1 MELLK
6 LVKKKKLLITGVAGF
21 VGSKVASRF
30 INEGFDVFG
39 IDNLSSGKLQNI
51 PKDLDFKKADLSDK
65 KIYDKIPKN
74 FDVILHLAGQSSG
87 EKSFYNPEDDLKK
100 NTLSTLNI
108 IKHGINCRS
117 KKIIY
122 ASSMSVYGNIG
133 NKPAS
138 EKMICNPISCYG
150 ISKLTSE
157 KYLNIFKNKLPFI
170 SLRMFNVFG
179 YGQDMNN
186 LKQGMVSIYLA
197 QAIKNNIIN
206 VKGSINR
213 LRDFIYI
220 DDVVEVWFRST
231 VNKIRLNQALNLGTG
246 TKTSVKK
253 LLQIICKEIKG
264 CKYKVKNGT
273 PGDQKFIYSNNS
285 RLKQQ
290 LKLKKFIKIN
300 SGIQLFVSELKRK
313 NNSF

>member
-1 MELLK
+1 
-6 LVKKKKLLITGVAGF
+6 
-21 VGSKVASRF
+21 
-30 INEGFDVFG
+30 
-39 IDNLSSGKLQNI
+39 
-51 PKDLDFKKADLSDK
+51 
-65 KIYDKIPKN
+65 
-74 FDVILHLAGQSSG
+74 
-87 EKSFYNPEDDLKK
+87 
-100 NTLSTLNI
+100 
-108 IKHGINCRS
+108 
-117 KKIIY
+117 
-122 ASSMSVYGNIG
+122 
-133 NKPAS
+133 
-138 EKMICNPISCYG
+138 
-150 ISKLTSE
+150 
-157 KYLNIFKNKLPFI
+157 
-170 SLRMFNVFG
+170 
-179 YGQDMNN
+179 
-186 LKQGMVSIYLA
+186 MVSIYLA

-253 LLQIICKEIKG
+253 LLQIICNEIKG

>member
-1 MELLK
+1 
-6 LVKKKKLLITGVAGF
+6 
-21 VGSKVASRF
+21 
-30 INEGFDVFG
+30 
-39 IDNLSSGKLQNI
+39 
-51 PKDLDFKKADLSDK
+51 
-65 KIYDKIPKN
+65 
-74 FDVILHLAGQSSG
+74 
-87 EKSFYNPEDDLKK
+87 
-100 NTLSTLNI
+100 
-108 IKHGINCRS
+108 
-117 KKIIY
+117 
-122 ASSMSVYGNIG
+122 MSVYGNIG

-220 DDVVEVWFRST
+220 DDVVEAWFRST
-231 VNKIRLNQALNLGTG
+231 VNKIRLNQVLNLGTG

-253 LLQIICKEIKG
+253 LLQTICEEIKG

-273 PGDQKFIYSNNS
+273 PGDQKFIYSNNLQ
-285 RLKQQ
+285 LKQQ

-300 SGIQLFVSELKRK
+300 RGIRLFVSELKRK